1 MNQKKACNLGILLIG
16 RRFYINR
23 NRYWL
28 SCIVKKRKEKKRAS
42 GISSRKDFE
51 AQKEFFKRE
60 FLFFTMGW
68 LLVISAFVEYLLI
81 QWEFGKP

>member
-1 MNQKKACNLGILLIG
+1 LIG

-23 NRYWL
+23 NGYWL
-28 SCIVKKRKEKKRAS
+28 SCIVKKRAS

-51 AQKEFFKRE
+51 AQKEFFKSE

-68 LLVISAFVEYLLI
+68 LLAISAFVEYLLI